1 MIIEVHVELRAID
14 TINAVR
20 RGDVIAIVDVLRCS
34 STIITALVNGASEI
48 IPVSTVR
55 KARQI
60 KQEHPNYLLAGE
72 RKGFK
77 LKSFDLGNS
86 PKEFNQ
92 GRVCGR
98 GIILTTTDGTK
109 AFEIAKNA
117 KHVLVGGFLNAEA
130 VGKRI
135 HEIAFKYECGVSLIA
150 CGKKGKLSLED
161 FICAGKILDTMP
173 ANEFTFS
180 DSARAALL
188 AFKGAGDKTLELVR
202 SCEHGK
208 YLKKIG
214 LMEDIRF
221 CLRTDFSNEVPVL
234 FEDRIT
240 CLKREDLK

>member
-20 RGDVIAIVDVLRCS
+20 RGDIIAIVDVLRCS

-48 IPVSTVR
+48 IPVPTVSE
-55 KARQI
+55 ARQI

-86 PKEFNQ
+86 PKEFNRERI
-92 GRVCGR
+92 GGR

-135 HEIAFKYECGVSLIA
+135 DEIAFKYKCGVSLIA

-173 ANEFTFS
+173 TNEFTFS

-214 LMEDIRF
+214 LIEDIRF
-221 CLRTDFSNEVPVL
+221 CLRTNFSNEVPVF

-240 CLKREDLK
+240 CLKREDLR